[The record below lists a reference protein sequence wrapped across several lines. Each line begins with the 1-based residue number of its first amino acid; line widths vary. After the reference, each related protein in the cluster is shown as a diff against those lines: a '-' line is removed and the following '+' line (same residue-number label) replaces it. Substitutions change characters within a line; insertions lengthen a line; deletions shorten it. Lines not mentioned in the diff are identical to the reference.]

1 MLDVEFAE
9 VSHPGRV
16 RDSNEDYLDH
26 LAPAAPDEAQSH
38 GWLFTLADG
47 VGGHQHG
54 EVASRMAVEHVV
66 NGFRNA
72 PQAESHKTLLSRLVQ
87 TANAAVYQAGSRQAG
102 SRAGQG
108 ARMATTLVA
117 CALRFDRAVVAHV
130 GDSRCYLIR
139 RGQTS
144 ALTRDHTLPAEQ
156 ARLGILTARDAS
168 QSLAGNMLTRSIG
181 NDLIVAVE
189 TSEHLVFADDILIL
203 CSDGLHGAIAEDELA
218 GIVSG
223 HNDLKEVAEAMIALA
238 NERDGS
244 DNVSVQLIRV
254 LSVERVG
261 IYRGRSYKL

>member
-9 VSHPGRV
+9 VSHPGRL

-26 LAPAAPDEAQSH
+26 VTPATPDEAQSH
-38 GWLFTLADG
+38 GWLFILADG

-54 EVASRMAVEHVV
+54 EIASRMAVEHVV
-66 NGFRNA
+66 NGFRDAPGVYSNNA
-72 PQAESHKTLLSRLVQ
+72 ASHKTLLSRLIQ
-87 TANAAVYQAGSRQAG
+87 TANTEVYQAG

-108 ARMATTLVA
+108 TRMATTLVA

-139 RGQTS
+139 RRQAF

-156 ARLGILTARDAS
+156 ARLGILTTREAS
-168 QSLAGNMLTRSIG
+168 QSPAGNMLTRSIG

-189 TSEHLVFADDILIL
+189 TSEHLVFAGDILML

-218 GIVSG
+218 AIVSG
-223 HNDLKEVAEAMIALA
+223 HKDLKDAAEALIALA

-254 LSVERVG
+254 LGVERVG

>member
-9 VSHPGRV
+9 LSHPGRF

-26 LAPAAPDEAQSH
+26 VTPATPEEAQSH

-54 EVASRMAVEHVV
+54 EVASRIAVEHVV
-66 NGFRNA
+66 TGFRDA
-72 PQAESHKTLLSRLVQ
+72 RHVDSHKTLLARLVQ
-87 TANAAVYQAGSRQAG
+87 TANAAVYQAGSR
-102 SRAGQG
+102 AGQG
-108 ARMATTLVA
+108 TRMATTLVA
-117 CALRFDRAVVAHV
+117 CALRFDRVVVAHV

-189 TSEHLVFADDILIL
+189 TSEHLVFAGDILML

-218 GIVSG
+218 GIVTG
-223 HNDLKEVAEAMIALA
+223 HNDLKEAADALIALA